1 MSPDDAF
8 VDAGTEPEI
17 VGVDDDPCHG
27 PKPPQG
33 YNFPLKKATM
43 ARMCGICGI
52 YGATG
57 LPEDARALTKA
68 MCDVIVHR
76 GPDDDGF
83 YADGPVSLGMRRL
96 SIIDLATGR
105 QPIRNEDG
113 TIWVVY
119 NGEIFNF
126 PRLKPDLQSRG
137 HAFYTNADTEVIV
150 HLYEEY
156 GEDFVQKLNGMF
168 AVALWDGR
176 RKKLVLARDRLGIK
190 PLHYAWDGER
200 LLFASEIKSLLRAGI
215 SREIDLESM
224 SRYFTFEYVPAPD
237 SIFKAVRKLLPGHL
251 MTVQDG
257 RAELRRY
264 WDVHYAETKIKPR
277 DEAEY
282 AEEIASR
289 LRESVRMR
297 LLSDVPLGVFLSG
310 GIDSSTVTALMSETA
325 SGRIKTF
332 SIGFKEKTFDELD
345 YARMVA
351 ERFATEHT
359 EFVVDSTQVAGLVPV
374 LMGYLDE
381 PLADAS
387 IIPTYVISK
396 LARKHVTVA
405 LAGDGGDELFGGY
418 DTYKA
423 YKVARLYRTIPG
435 FLRKGL
441 IGPAVRR
448 LPASDRRLSFEF
460 KAKKFIDGAEHPPEI
475 ANTLWWGAY
484 TPARKDKLF
493 TAELRARLAGD
504 PFAPIAAQAAFTKAA
519 DPLDRLAYLDLKLY
533 LQDDL
538 LVKVDR
544 MSMANS
550 LEIRTPFLDYT
561 FVEFAATIPSA
572 LKLKGFQAKS
582 ILKKALASRLPK
594 EILTKKKIGFDIPL
608 GPWIRRELRDFVLDT
623 LAPSRL
629 RRHGFF
635 DEAYVRTILDEHL
648 AGSHNHRQLLW
659 PLIIFQF
666 WHDRYIEGRA

>member
-1 MSPDDAF
+1 
-8 VDAGTEPEI
+8 
-17 VGVDDDPCHG
+17 
-27 PKPPQG
+27 
-33 YNFPLKKATM
+33 
-43 ARMCGICGI
+43 MCGICGI
-52 YGATG
+52 YGVTG
-57 LPEDARALTKA
+57 LPEDARALTRA

-76 GPDDDGF
+76 GPDDDGY

-105 QPIRNEDG
+105 QPIHNEDE
-113 TIWVVY
+113 TVWVVY

-126 PRLKPDLQSRG
+126 PALKPELLARG
-137 HAFYTNADTEVIV
+137 HRFYTNADTEVIV

-156 GEDFVQKLNGMF
+156 GEDFVAKLNGMF
-168 AVALWDGR
+168 AIALWDMKA
-176 RKKLVLARDRLGIK
+176 KKLVLTRDRLGIK
-190 PLHYAWDGER
+190 PLHYAWQDGR
-200 LLFASEIKSLLRAGI
+200 LYFGSEIKSLLRAGV
-215 SREIDLESM
+215 SREIDLESL
-224 SRYFTFEYVPAPD
+224 SRFFTFEYIPAPD
-237 SIFKAVRKLLPGHL
+237 SIFASIKKLLPGHL
-251 MTVQDG
+251 LTVKDG
-257 RAELRRY
+257 KTEIRRY
-264 WDVHYAETKIKPR
+264 WDVHYAESEFKARP
-277 DEAEY
+277 EAEY
-282 AEEIASR
+282 AEEIATR

-325 SGRIKTF
+325 GGRIKTF

-351 ERFATEHT
+351 ERFGTAHT
-359 EFVVDSTQVAGLVPV
+359 EFVVDSTQVAGLVPT
-374 LMGYLDE
+374 LMEYLDE

-387 IIPTYVISK
+387 IVPTYVISK
-396 LARKHVTVA
+396 LARQYVTVA

-423 YKVARLYRTIPG
+423 FKIARAYRKIPG

-441 IGPAVRR
+441 VGPAVRK
-448 LPASDRRLSFEF
+448 LPASEKRLSFEF
-460 KAKKFIDGAEHPPEI
+460 KAKKFVAGAEYPFEI

-484 TPARKDKLF
+484 SPAQKERLF
-493 TAELRARLAGD
+493 APGLRAHLSAD
-504 PFAPIAAQAAFTKAA
+504 PFAPIAAQSAFTKAA

-550 LEIRTPFLDYT
+550 LEIRVPFLDYT
-561 FVEFAATIPSA
+561 FVEFAATVPSR
-572 LKLKGFQAKS
+572 LKLKGMASKY
-582 ILKKALASRLPK
+582 ILKKAMESRLPK

-608 GPWIRRELRDFVLDT
+608 GPWIRKELRAFTLDT
-623 LAPSRL
+623 LAPDRL
-629 RRHGFF
+629 KRHGYFEPAF
-635 DEAYVRTILDEHL
+635 VQKVLDEHM

-666 WHDRYIEGRA
+666 WHDRYIRR